1 MSAEF
6 VSQEIGKIIKDESL
20 EFPLNLAMSTAWILG
35 NFKGI
40 NLKILDVSK
49 SSSLTDF
56 YVLGSATNPTMAQS
70 MADEILRQMRVHG
83 YEVISREGSKK
94 GDDWILLDFG
104 DIIVHVFLD
113 ISRNVYD
120 LDNLWNDA
128 VEVKIPNSYY
138 FSSDDEEKSDD
149 SADKNYF

>member
-6 VSQEIGKIIKDESL
+6 ITAEVTKIVKDEKL
-20 EFPLNLAMSTAWILG
+20 EFPLNLAMATAWILG

-40 NLKILDVSK
+40 NLKVLDVTK

-56 YVLGSATNPTMAQS
+56 FVLGSATNPTMAQS
-70 MADEILRQMRVHG
+70 MADEISKQLRAQG
-83 YEVISREGSKK
+83 YEAISREGSKK

-104 DIIVHVFLD
+104 DIIVHIFLD

-120 LDNLWNDA
+120 LDNLWENA
-128 VEVKIPNSYY
+128 TEVEIPNSYY

-149 SADKNYF
+149 ATGKSYF

>member
-1 MSAEF
+1 MSNEF
-6 VSQEIGKIIKDESL
+6 ITKEVTTIVKNKEL
-20 EFPLNLAMSTAWILG
+20 EFPLNIAMATAWILG

-70 MADEILRQMRVHG
+70 MADVIIKQMKEQG
-83 YEVISREGSKK
+83 YGVISREGSKK

-120 LDNLWNDA
+120 LDNLWENA
-128 VEVKIPNSYY
+128 VEVEIPNSYY
-138 FSSDDEEKSDD
+138 FSSEDEEKSEDATGK
-149 SADKNYF
+149 SYF

>member
-6 VSQEIGKIIKDESL
+6 ISQEIGKIIKDEKF
-20 EFPLNLAMSTAWILG
+20 EFPLNLAMATAWILG

-40 NLKILDVSK
+40 NLKVLDVTK

-56 YVLGSATNPTMAQS
+56 FVLGSATNPTMAQS
-70 MADEILRQMRVHG
+70 MADEILRQMKDHG

-120 LDNLWNDA
+120 LDNLWDNA
-128 VEVKIPNSYY
+128 TEVEIPNSYY

-149 SADKNYF
+149 SSGKSYF

>member
-1 MSAEF
+1 MSTDF
-6 VSQEIGKIIKDESL
+6 ITLEINKIFEDKNL
-20 EFPLNLAMSTAWILG
+20 EFPLNLAMSAAWILG

-40 NLKILDVSK
+40 NLKVLDVTK

-56 YVLGSATNPTMAQS
+56 FVLGSATNPTMAQS
-70 MADEILRQMRVHG
+70 MADEISKQLKAHG

-120 LDNLWNDA
+120 LDNLWENA
-128 VEVKIPNSYY
+128 KEVEIPNSYY

-149 SADKNYF
+149 ATGKSYF

>member
-1 MSAEF
+1 MSTDFITKE
-6 VSQEIGKIIKDESL
+6 VQKIVKEQKL
-20 EFPLNLAMSTAWILG
+20 EYPLNIAMATAWILG

-40 NLKILDVSK
+40 NLKILDVAK

-56 YVLGSATNPTMAQS
+56 FVLGSATNPTMAQS
-70 MADEILRQMRVHG
+70 MADEITRQLKGHG

-113 ISRNVYD
+113 VSRSVYD
-120 LDNLWNDA
+120 LDNLWENA
-128 VEVKIPNSYY
+128 TEVEIPNSYY
-138 FSSDDEEKSDD
+138 FSSDDEEKSEDATGK
-149 SADKNYF
+149 SYF

>member
-1 MSAEF
+1 MA
-6 VSQEIGKIIKDESL
+6 
-20 EFPLNLAMSTAWILG
+20 TAWILG

-49 SSSLTDF
+49 TSSLTDF
-56 YVLGSATNPTMAQS
+56 FVLASATNPTMAQS
-70 MADEILRQMRVHG
+70 MADVIVKQLKDHG
-83 YEVISREGSKK
+83 YEMISREGSQK

-120 LDNLWNDA
+120 LDNLWENA
-128 VEVKIPNSYY
+128 VEVEIPNSYY
-138 FSSDDEEKSDD
+138 FSSEDEEKSEDATGK
-149 SADKNYF
+149 SYF

>member
-1 MSAEF
+1 MSNEF
-6 VSQEIGKIIKDESL
+6 ITKEVTTIVKNKEL
-20 EFPLNLAMSTAWILG
+20 EYPLNIAMATAWILG

-40 NLKILDVSK
+40 NLKVLDVTK
-49 SSSLTDF
+49 SSSLTDYF
-56 YVLGSATNPTMAQS
+56 VLGSATNPTMAQS
-70 MADEILRQMRVHG
+70 MADVIIKQMKDHG

-120 LDNLWNDA
+120 LDNLWENA
-128 VEVKIPNSYY
+128 VEVEIPNSYY
-138 FSSDDEEKSDD
+138 FSSEDEEKAEDATGKS
-149 SADKNYF
+149 YF

>member
-1 MSAEF
+1 MSTDF
-6 VSQEIGKIIKDESL
+6 ITQEVKKIIKDETV
-20 EFPLNLAMSTAWILG
+20 EFPLNLAMATAWILG

-40 NLKILDVSK
+40 NLKVLDVTK

-56 YVLGSATNPTMAQS
+56 FVLGSATNPTMAQS
-70 MADEILRQMRVHG
+70 MADEIIKQLKDNG
-83 YEVISREGSKK
+83 FEAISREGSKK

-120 LDNLWNDA
+120 LDNLWDNA
-128 VEVKIPNSYY
+128 KEVEIPNSYY
-138 FSSDDEEKSDD
+138 FSSDDEKKDD
-149 SADKNYF
+149 TKDKNYF